1 MHPKLFYTVYLGGT
15 HPYHTLGPLN
25 RPLRHSRALQKGPF
39 GPKRPCWGP
48 HRVSEGPGGPDLVP
62 IAANWSDWVGIM
74 VTRHFDLVFG
84 LFRAPRALKRARF
97 GPKRAQI
104 GSKLKIVGYLSCDL
118 SKFAQEDH
126 SANGE
131 NITMIRC
138 TS

>member
-62 IAANWSDWVGIM
+62 IAANWSDWVKLM
-74 VTRHFDLVFG
+74 VTTHFG
-84 LFRAPRALKRARF
+84 LLLGLFWAQGPPKGPFLAQKAPF
-97 GPKRAQI
+97 GGQI
-104 GSKLKIVGYLSCDL
+104 WIRIFLSEYSHVGCLNL
-118 SKFAQEDH
+118 R
-126 SANGE
+126 NGTPWSF
-131 NITMIRC
+131 NGAAAHT
-138 TS
+138 

>member
-39 GPKRPCWGP
+39 GPNRPFWGP

-84 LFRAPRALKRARF
+84 LFRAPRAPKRARF
-97 GPKRAQI
+97 GP
-104 GSKLKIVGYLSCDL
+104 
-118 SKFAQEDH
+118 
-126 SANGE
+126 
-131 NITMIRC
+131 
-138 TS
+138 